1 MRTVVENGVV
11 LDTSAMEFV
20 GERSV
25 VIDDGVIV
33 DVDERYSGPA
43 DQVVDAAGKF
53 VVPGMIDGHVHF
65 RLATM
70 DFRLLVGMSEV
81 EFGIRMAGLA
91 RDTVERGFTTVRDL
105 GGDVTGLIRAID
117 RGTTG
122 GPRIVRAGR
131 MLSQTGGHGDAEGGD
146 REVPS
151 CACAM
156 RTTAFGIVAD
166 GPDAVR
172 KAARHNLRDGS
183 DFLKIHVSGG
193 VATPSDP
200 LESVQY
206 THEEISVAIIEAE
219 HRQTYVSAHAY
230 SPESIQLA
238 VGAGVHCI
246 EHGNLLD
253 DAAAKAMADAG
264 AVLVPTLATYEAMDQ
279 VGEKF
284 GLPAANRTKNTKV
297 YAAGLASL
305 EIARRHGV
313 TMGFGTDLI
322 GETQTRQNRE
332 LAIRHEVESAADVLR
347 SMWVTNARL
356 CHLEGQIGTLETG
369 AIGDVLVSRVNP
381 LEDLV
386 AFSDPEAALVKVI
399 QSGRVVVDR

>member
-1 MRTVVENGVV
+1 VIENGIV
-11 LDTSAMEFV
+11 LDTSEMEFI
-20 GERSV
+20 GARTV

-33 DVDERYSGPA
+33 EVTERYAGPT
-43 DQVVDAAGKF
+43 DLVIDAAGHF
-53 VVPGMIDGHVHF
+53 VVPGLIDAHVHF

-70 DFRLLVGMSEV
+70 DFRLLAKLSEV
-81 EFGIRMAGLA
+81 EFGIRMAALA
-91 RDTVERGFTTVRDL
+91 SATVERGFTTVRDL
-105 GGDVTGLIRAID
+105 GGDVTGLVRAIARD
-117 RGTTG
+117 TTG

-131 MLSQTGGHGDAEGGD
+131 MLSQTGGHGDVEGGE
-146 REVPS
+146 REVPN

-156 RTTAFGIVAD
+156 QTTPFGIVAD

-206 THEEISVAIIEAE
+206 THEEISMAVVEAE
-219 HRQTYVSAHAY
+219 HRQTYVAAHAY

-238 VGAGVHCI
+238 VGAGVHSI
-246 EHGNLLD
+246 EHGNMLD
-253 DAAAKAMADAG
+253 DTSANSMAEAG
-264 AVLVPTLATYEAMDQ
+264 AVLVPTLGTYEAMDQ
-279 VGEKF
+279 LGEKL
-284 GLPAANRTKNTKV
+284 GLPPSNREKNSKV
-297 YAAGLASL
+297 YSAGLASL
-305 EIARRHGV
+305 ETARRHGV

-322 GETQTRQNRE
+322 GETQSRQNRE
-332 LAIRHEVESAADVLR
+332 LAIRHEVEPAADILR
-347 SMWVTNARL
+347 SMWITNARL
-356 CHLEGQIGTLETG
+356 CHLQGRIGTIAPG

-386 AFSDPEAALVKVI
+386 AFADPTAALTHVI
-399 QSGRVVVDR
+399 QGGRVVVER